1 MARPLILAV
10 DQGTSATKC
19 ALVDESGAI
28 VARGRA
34 PLGEQHPRP
43 GWVEQD
49 ADEIWSSVRR
59 AVAACLDGQDPRRVA
74 GVGFSTQR
82 ESLVIWDRRTGEPLA
97 PVISWQDQRTASVCD
112 AMRSDAAERLVRERS
127 GLPLDPMFSAAK
139 ATWLLDHYD
148 ADRARARSGEI
159 CLGTA
164 DSWLL
169 SRLSGEHLIEAGN
182 ASRTQ
187 LLDVRRAAWDE
198 SLLDLFGVPTAALP
212 RVAASN
218 GPFPAARGLAP
229 LPDGVP
235 LLAVMGDSHAA
246 LFAHGAAFEPGRVK
260 ATYGTGSSV
269 MGLVSDPGGLSPGL
283 CLTIAWQVAA
293 EPALAA
299 EGNIRSA
306 GSALVWMAALLD
318 MSVEALVDLGA
329 RSESRGT
336 VLVPGFGGLGAPWWD
351 RRAVGLLSD
360 LTLGT
365 GRAEL
370 ARAGLDAIVQQVAD
384 VADAIAA
391 SAPVQELRAD
401 GGPSGNDALMRMQ
414 ADALGLPVAR
424 ARDAELSALGAAHLA
439 GLEAGIWSWDELRR
453 LPRPCDR
460 FEPAAEAE
468 PRRAAR
474 RHWQNAVAR
483 AMGRAIREELR

>member
-1 MARPLILAV
+1 M
-10 DQGTSATKC
+10 
-19 ALVDESGAI
+19 
-28 VARGRA
+28 
-34 PLGEQHPRP
+34 
-43 GWVEQD
+43 
-49 ADEIWSSVRR
+49 
-59 AVAACLDGQDPRRVA
+59 
-74 GVGFSTQR
+74 
-82 ESLVIWDRRTGEPLA
+82 
-97 PVISWQDQRTASVCD
+97 
-112 AMRSDAAERLVRERS
+112 
-127 GLPLDPMFSAAK
+127 
-139 ATWLLDHYD
+139 
-148 ADRARARSGEI
+148 
-159 CLGTA
+159 

-198 SLLDLFGVPTAALP
+198 ALLELFGVPAPALP
-212 RVAASN
+212 RVVASS

-229 LPDGVP
+229 LADGVP
-235 LLAVMGDSHAA
+235 VLAVMGDSHAA

-269 MGLVSDPGGLSPGL
+269 MGLVADPGGLSPGL
-283 CLTIAWQVAA
+283 CLTIAWQMAA

-306 GSALVWMAALLD
+306 GSALVWLASLLD
-318 MSVEALVDLGA
+318 MPVEALVEIGT
-329 RSESRGT
+329 RSESRGV

-370 ARAGLDAIVQQVAD
+370 ARAGLEAIVQQVAD
-384 VADAIAA
+384 VVEAIKG
-391 SAPVQELRAD
+391 STGIQELRAD

-414 ADALGLPVAR
+414 ADLLGLPVAR
-424 ARDAELSALGAAHLA
+424 ARDAELSALGVAHMA
-439 GLEAGIWSWDELRR
+439 GLGAGIWSWDALRG

-460 FEPAAEAE
+460 FEPTADPAA
-468 PRRAAR
+468 RGVAR
-474 RHWQNAVAR
+474 RHWRGAVAR
-483 AMGRAIREELR
+483 AAGRATEEETR